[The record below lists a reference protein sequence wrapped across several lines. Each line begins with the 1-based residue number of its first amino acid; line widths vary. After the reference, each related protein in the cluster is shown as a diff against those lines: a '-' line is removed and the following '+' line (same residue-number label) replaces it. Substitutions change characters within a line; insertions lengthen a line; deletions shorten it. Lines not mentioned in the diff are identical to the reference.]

1 MGKKRFERVANSTR
15 PAAKLG
21 GGGGWNIDGA
31 RGIVDGDPA
40 SLPAYPTPLSRRRV
54 ADEGRVDLTVAASDA
69 HERTRAG
76 DEGETNASS
85 SAAAAGASA
94 SASALPP
101 RVYKKV
107 FSGMGWRAA
116 APGFGNPEDKRDD
129 APRRPRILVGNLP
142 TDVDPG
148 ELVDIIEAHCE
159 SLDYDGELTRTQM
172 AVFGPARPKLKR
184 DRGRLHRGFALLTF
198 DTVAAALSCAA
209 LLDGADLRT
218 PSKKTEGGLRP
229 MKCTTEVGDAM
240 DDRFMDGT
248 QGEDAPPPPPP
259 PVPDD
264 PSAAPF
270 SLSELRR
277 FPMRSNCLSTH
288 ATLADLD
295 PTLRDRLARY
305 FRDACEGLPEFAS
318 VFARAE
324 RLAGKYTRVKEIVE
338 SVEAF
343 KVVVSFVATCERTG
357 ARQVRKFFDL
367 ACGHGLVGIML
378 AYAYPDRTVMAC
390 DRKRRESFE
399 AFAEAFAHY
408 ASREENSPATFHD
421 DEVEPEVEP
430 GAAGSSRRSRRL
442 PNLTFVEGELDVLA
456 PNVDSN
462 SLVLALHGCNE
473 ANKDSMRMATSA
485 SALWCVMP
493 CCIRANLYLPNCTV
507 SKMTDDQRY
516 AFMCGVMACE
526 YGAQMARCIDRR
538 ITNRAVVL
546 CGGCE
551 DGDEEE
557 GDKADGDGEGGGSV
571 GPFGTSTKLR
581 FYSDHKHLVTRARR
595 RKDGESAVAFVSNPS
610 SR

>member
-54 ADEGRVDLTVAASDA
+54 VDEGRVDLTAAAFDA
-69 HERTRAG
+69 HERSRAG
-76 DEGETNASS
+76 DEGEANASS
-85 SAAAAGASA
+85 AAAGASSST
-94 SASALPP
+94 SAAP

-107 FSGMGWRAA
+107 FSGVGWRAA
-116 APGFGNPEDKRDD
+116 APGFGNPEDARDD

-142 TDVDPG
+142 TDVDPD

-209 LLDGADLRT
+209 LLDGSDLRT
-218 PSKKTEGGLRP
+218 PSKKTDGGLRP

-259 PVPDD
+259 PPPPDD

-288 ATLADLD
+288 ATLTDLD
-295 PTLRDRLARY
+295 PGPRDRLARY
-305 FRDACEGLPEFAS
+305 FRDACEGLPEFAG

-343 KVVVSFVATCERTG
+343 KVVVSFIATCERTG
-357 ARQVRKFFDL
+357 ARKVRKFFDL

-378 AYAYPDRTVMAC
+378 AYAYPDRAVMAC

-399 AFAEAFAHY
+399 VFDAAFAHF

-421 DEVEPEVEP
+421 DDEVEPEEV
-430 GAAGSSRRSRRL
+430 GGTARSRESRRL
-442 PNLTFVEGELDVLA
+442 PNLEFVEGELDVLA
-456 PNVDSN
+456 PRVDSN

-473 ANKDSMRMATSA
+473 ANKDSMRIATSA

-551 DGDEEE
+551 DGVAGER
-557 GDKADGDGEGGGSV
+557 EGGGSV
-571 GPFGTSTKLR
+571 GPFGTRTKLR

-595 RKDGESAVAFVSNPS
+595 RRDGESAVAFVSNPS
-610 SR
+610 

>member
-1 MGKKRFERVANSTR
+1 
-15 PAAKLG
+15 
-21 GGGGWNIDGA
+21 
-31 RGIVDGDPA
+31 
-40 SLPAYPTPLSRRRV
+40 
-54 ADEGRVDLTVAASDA
+54 
-69 HERTRAG
+69 
-76 DEGETNASS
+76 
-85 SAAAAGASA
+85 
-94 SASALPP
+94 
-101 RVYKKV
+101 
-107 FSGMGWRAA
+107 
-116 APGFGNPEDKRDD
+116 
-129 APRRPRILVGNLP
+129 
-142 TDVDPG
+142 
-148 ELVDIIEAHCE
+148 
-159 SLDYDGELTRTQM
+159 
-172 AVFGPARPKLKR
+172 
-184 DRGRLHRGFALLTF
+184 
-198 DTVAAALSCAA
+198 
-209 LLDGADLRT
+209 
-218 PSKKTEGGLRP
+218 

-295 PTLRDRLARY
+295 PALRDRLARY

-378 AYAYPDRTVMAC
+378 AYAYPDRAVMAC

-442 PNLTFVEGELDVLA
+442 PNLDVRGGRAGRARPERRFELAGAGPARVQRGQQGQHAHGDERER
-456 PNVDSN
+456 
-462 SLVLALHGCNE
+462 SLVRDALLHTGQPVPSE
-473 ANKDSMRMATSA
+473 LHREQ
-485 SALWCVMP
+485 
-493 CCIRANLYLPNCTV
+493 
-507 SKMTDDQRY
+507 DDGRSEVRVHVRGD
-516 AFMCGVMACE
+516 GV
-526 YGAQMARCIDRR
+526 RVRR
-538 ITNRAVVL
+538 
-546 CGGCE
+546 
-551 DGDEEE
+551 
-557 GDKADGDGEGGGSV
+557 ADGEVHRPADHEQGRRA
-571 GPFGTSTKLR
+571 LR
-581 FYSDHKHLVTRARR
+581 RVRGWGRGRR
-595 RKDGESAVAFVSNPS
+595 GQS
-610 SR
+610 